1 MVNKKCISE
10 LKEYFAPKIREMGY
24 ELVDVE
30 FVKEGER
37 SVLRFYIDKSGG
49 VDIDDCEKASCYI
62 SDKLDEIDPIESSY
76 YLEVFS
82 PGADRELKTED
93 DLKKFFGESVQVKL
107 YKKVDN
113 LKEFVAILDGFDDD
127 NIFFIDDKGIPFE
140 IKRKDIAMI
149 RLAIVF

>member
-10 LKEYFAPKIREMGY
+10 LKEYFEPKIQEMGY

-49 VDIDDCEKASCYI
+49 VGIDDCERVSCYI

-76 YLEVFS
+76 YLEVSS

-93 DLKKFFGESVQVKL
+93 DFKKFFGESVQVKL

>member
-37 SVLRFYIDKSGG
+37 SVLRFYIDKLGG

-76 YLEVFS
+76 YLEVSS
-82 PGADRELKTED
+82 PGVDRELKTED

>member
-37 SVLRFYIDKSGG
+37 SVLRFYIDKLGG
-49 VDIDDCEKASCYI
+49 IDIDDCEKASCYI

-76 YLEVFS
+76 YLEVSS